1 MAQAKRKHRASPASR
16 KKYSYQGLGMLLVGM
31 VIGSLATIL
40 WQGMKVADGGVGTGI
55 RQMIDQSRDKDQEEI
70 AQQSVSVEDRPV
82 EQQTNFDFFTVLP
95 EIEVVVPPSETEPI
109 VTEPQKETS
118 QAQTGSEKPAVASS
132 AYMLQAGSYKN
143 KSDADRLKAELALK
157 GQVSSI
163 QKVSIQGKGDFYRV
177 RLGPYLSYEEMAKA
191 DQSLLDQGL
200 KTLRLKI
207 SKGG

>member
-1 MAQAKRKHRASPASR
+1 
-16 KKYSYQGLGMLLVGM
+16 
-31 VIGSLATIL
+31 
-40 WQGMKVADGGVGTGI
+40 
-55 RQMIDQSRDKDQEEI
+55 
-70 AQQSVSVEDRPV
+70 
-82 EQQTNFDFFTVLP
+82 
-95 EIEVVVPPSETEPI
+95 
-109 VTEPQKETS
+109 
-118 QAQTGSEKPAVASS
+118 
-132 AYMLQAGSYKN
+132 MLQAGSYKN